1 MTTKQIVLAIFIA
14 VTVMLALL
22 VFVYGATEGI
32 SIDTKTHA
40 VRPPSTSASAPAD
53 FDFTGRTVLGL
64 ATGGGGTPGGTNGQ
78 IQYNNAGVFGGL
90 SAIPASQAGVPAAGG
105 TLQVLSKNSATD
117 YDTGWA
123 TVSASSEGTWSY
135 TAGNNTMADPAN
147 GKFRTDQST
156 FSASANIAISTR
168 TYDNIDRT
176 NVLANLKIND
186 TVELQDKV
194 NAANYAR
201 YELSATPTNNSTWF
215 QLPVTFIAGGGTAP
229 AGNSQVIFTFSY
241 GTGSV
246 PPVTSVFTRTGAV
259 TAQSGD
265 YSAFYVPLT
274 RTLTIAGT
282 TSDLSANRTWTQD
295 NITGLASTG
304 IVKRTGANTLAI
316 ATAGTDYLT
325 GNQTITLTGDV
336 TGSGATSIATTN
348 VQAKDGGA
356 GFNFYNAS
364 DTTKRVQLSLASIP
378 TATTRTLTIA
388 PSANS
393 VTMVP
398 NTAPGT
404 GATQQFLTSVN
415 SDGTFNSA
423 AVSGFEPALGNPGTN
438 GFVLSSTTGGVRSW
452 VANGAGGGTPGG
464 ANTYVQFNDSG
475 AFGGD
480 AGFSYDKVKQRIYGN
495 SATGTSGQGFFLGS
509 TSAPVGGLQA
519 LALTYNYLFF
529 TNNKY
534 YTGLGWADLGNSKN
548 GAALQFSDDA
558 LNFYTFDTGTTQTLQ
573 WEASPGK
580 FDFANNIVFGWAPN
594 ASWPLTPDI
603 ALARNSA
610 GVVEVNNGTAGVY
623 ATLKAQNVNVT
634 GHVQYNGANMPIS
647 FTNASTTSQT
657 PATSDLYL
665 LGSSIVVGA
674 NNWAAGGTYHCHFDI
689 AKTGGTAAMVVTVR
703 AGTSGTTADASIY
716 QATCPAG
723 TAVAD
728 TGTIELWVT
737 LRTVGASA
745 TGYTKGVLIHN
756 FTTTGLWNL
765 GGQLLVLSPTAIT
778 TFNSTTATTIG
789 VSVNGGA
796 GFTGGTTQVVNA
808 DYRQ

>member
-201 YELSATPTNNSTWF
+201 YELRATPTNNSTWF
-215 QLPVTFIAGGGTAP
+215 QLPVTWIAGGGTAP
-229 AGNSQVIFTFSY
+229 AGNSQVLFTCSY

-246 PPVTSVFTRTGAV
+246 PPVTSVFGRTGAV

-265 YSAFYVPLT
+265 YAAF
-274 RTLTIAGT
+274 
-282 TSDLSANRTWTQD
+282 
-295 NITGLASTG
+295 
-304 IVKRTGANTLAI
+304 
-316 ATAGTDYLT
+316 YLT
-325 GNQTITLTGDV
+325 GNQTITLTGDT

-348 VQAKDGGA
+348 VSAKDGGA
-356 GFNFYNAS
+356 GFFLYSAS
-364 DTTKRVQLSLASIP
+364 DATKKVIFSLASIP

-404 GATQQFLTSVN
+404 GLTQQFLTSVN

-519 LALTYNYLFF
+519 LALTSNYLFF

-534 YTGLGWADLGNSKN
+534 YTGSGWSDLGNSKN

-610 GVVEVNNGTAGVY
+610 GVVEVDNGTPGSY
-623 ATLKAQNVNVT
+623 RDLKAQNVNVT

-647 FTNASTTSQT
+647 FTNASTTSQA

-674 NNWAAGGTYHCHFDI
+674 NNWAAGVPYHCHFDI

>member
-464 ANTYVQFNDSG
+464 SDTYVQFNDAG
-475 AFGGD
+475 AFGGN
-480 AGFSYDKVKQRIYGN
+480 AGMSYNKTTNALTVTGQIVAPNGSSSTNGLAFAANPATGFYTKSTTGN
-495 SATGTSGQGFFLGS
+495 SVTVTLAGQDAALFHPAVTQIPSGSQFGWS
-509 TSAPVGGLQA
+509 TSS
-519 LALTYNYLFF
+519 T
-529 TNNKY
+529 
-534 YTGLGWADLGNSKN
+534 TGPTW
-548 GAALQFSDDA
+548 
-558 LNFYTFDTGTTQTLQ
+558 DT
-573 WEASPGK
+573 
-580 FDFANNIVFGWAPN
+580 
-594 ASWPLTPDI
+594 
-603 ALARNSA
+603 ALARNAS